1 MRHRLSKTLMALV
14 VLSAYWLLA
23 AVPLA
28 AQVESATVK
37 INGMT

>member
-1 MRHRLSKTLMALV
+1 MRYMLSKTLMALV
-14 VLSAYWLLA
+14 VLSAYLLLT
-23 AVPLA
+23 AVPLV

>member
-1 MRHRLSKTLMALV
+1 MRHMLSRTLVALV
-14 VLSAYWLLA
+14 VLSAYLLLT

-37 INGMT
+37 ISGMT

>member
-1 MRHRLSKTLMALV
+1 MRYRLGKTLMALV
-14 VLSAYWLLA
+14 VLSAYLLLT

-28 AQVESATVK
+28 AQVESATVN